1 MKLPV
6 LLLAYNRPK
15 ETKKILDYLVKMK
28 VEKIFISI
36 DGAKKTKKDK
46 DSLKKIEL
54 VLNKFTN
61 KNFFI
66 NRLDKNFG
74 CKIAVQKGIDWFF
87 NNVKKGIILE
97 DDCIPSKSFFFFCE
111 KMLKKYHNSDVK
123 VISGNNFLKN
133 QINVDNHYYFSK
145 FNHCWGWATWKD
157 AWLLYDGQLKNWEQ
171 FKKSKRWNKFFKNS
185 VHKTYW
191 EKIFDL
197 SKKNY
202 FDSWAYPW
210 LYSIWYNKGLTIIP
224 KYNLVKNVGFD
235 GAHNSFY
242 SRLDFKVKSLEK
254 NYKHPSKI
262 NFYDEADD
270 YVMKNFFKPKNF
282 LWPTRLLFLSKMLF
296 LNPKIFIKV
305 SIKKLK
311 RNYIYG

>member
-6 LLLAYNRPK
+6 LLLIYNRPK
-15 ETKKILDYLVKMK
+15 ETQKILNYLVKIRIK
-28 VEKIFISI
+28 KIFISI
-36 DGAKKTKKDK
+36 DGPKQTKKDK
-46 DSLKKIEL
+46 DSSKKVEL
-54 VLNKFTN
+54 ILNKFRN
-61 KNFFI
+61 KNIII
-66 NRLDKNFG
+66 NKLNKHYG
-74 CKIAVQKGIDWFF
+74 CKKAVEKGISWFF

-97 DDCIPSKSFFFFCE
+97 DDCIPSKSFFLFCE
-111 KMLKKYHNSDVK
+111 KMLNRYYNTQVK

-133 QINVDNHYYFSK
+133 EIKVNNHYYFSK
-145 FNHCWGWATWKD
+145 FNHCWGWATWKE
-157 AWLLYDGQLKNWEQ
+157 AWSIYDGDLKNWER
-171 FKKSKRWNKFFKNS
+171 FKSSKRWDNFFNNSTNKL
-185 VHKTYW
+185 YW

-210 LYSIWYNKGLTIIP
+210 LYSIWYNRGFTIIP
-224 KYNLVKNVGFD
+224 KYNLVKNVGLK
-235 GAHNSFY
+235 GTHNTFY
-242 SRLDFKVKSLEK
+242 LKSDFKVKNLEK
-254 NYKHPSKI
+254 NYKHPAKMVF
-262 NFYDEADD
+262 NEKADN